1 MKMKKGLLAWL
12 LILPIALTACLDD
25 SNSEPDPMGPGISIY
40 NSARVKNQLALLPA
54 DAGIRL
60 AMLLA
65 EAEKQGLTENQLDV
79 KSGGSDSGVLLR
91 EKLFPNGT
99 VITRTGTKY
108 TLVFRRGASYYE
120 GTVEVET
127 NGVALSEDSAEW
139 TVATSGLKADVSNG
153 FNAVTYTYADGE
165 TTTISEN
172 MGGYGIELSGIDL
185 VSSDSMPLLSG
196 WSGNYTLMTG
206 ASSLAYSDCR
216 EMEFKMNGK
225 GRDSALSWQVTN
237 VNYKS
242 VENTLT
248 GQRDIIILS
257 GTVDCALVGDY
268 DTEVY
273 PSPSVRVVFSN
284 NGQSYTITYNG
295 MVSQR

>member
-1 MKMKKGLLAWL
+1 MKKGLIAL
-12 LILPIALTACLDD
+12 LLTLPIALTSCLDD

-40 NSARVKNQLALLPA
+40 NGARVKNQLALLPA

-65 EAEKQGLTENQLDV
+65 EADKQGLTENQLDV
-79 KSGGSDSGVLLR
+79 KIGNNDSEVLLR
-91 EKLFPNGT
+91 EKLFPTGT
-99 VITRTGTKY
+99 VITQDGTKY
-108 TLVFRRGASYYE
+108 TLVFRKDASYYE

-139 TVATSGLKADVSNG
+139 TVAISGLKADVNNG
-153 FNAVTYTYADGE
+153 FNAVTYAYADGE

-172 MGGYGIELSGIDL
+172 MGVYGIELSGIDL
-185 VSSDSMPLLSG
+185 SSGSTPLLSG
-196 WSGNYTLMTG
+196 WSGNYLLTTG
-206 ASSLAYSDCR
+206 ASSLAYSDCH
-216 EMEFKMNGK
+216 EKEFKMNGGGK
-225 GRDSALSWQVTN
+225 DSALSWKVTN
-237 VNYKS
+237 VNYKG

-248 GQRDIIILS
+248 GQMGSIILS
-257 GTVDCALVGDY
+257 GTIDCALVGSY
-268 DTEVY
+268 DSEVY
-273 PSPSVRVVFSN
+273 PSPNVKIVFSN